1 METAEQVLSQL
12 EYCWVNFSREYF
24 FTRTQKVKKPD
35 INRYLEKYVA
45 ENKFKNEQEYR
56 ERYKA
61 INEILLKYKEKVEE
75 FREDIRVVE
84 LFIAKEYIKELKDKV
99 YLREDIKENINRYL
113 NGLKVYNKYLESVV
127 QVKAIPEFEKRYL
140 KYIYEFGQELN
151 FESAVNEVS

>member
-1 METAEQVLSQL
+1 MEICN
-12 EYCWVNFSREYF
+12 EYNKSKEFIDLYIKEEKERNISEYEKREKAIFDELITY
-24 FTRTQKVKKPD
+24 KKE
-35 INRYLEKYVA
+35 IEKYVA

-99 YLREDIKENINRYL
+99 YLREDIKENINRYI
-113 NGLKVYNKYLESVV
+113 NGLKV
-127 QVKAIPEFEKRYL
+127 
-140 KYIYEFGQELN
+140 
-151 FESAVNEVS
+151 